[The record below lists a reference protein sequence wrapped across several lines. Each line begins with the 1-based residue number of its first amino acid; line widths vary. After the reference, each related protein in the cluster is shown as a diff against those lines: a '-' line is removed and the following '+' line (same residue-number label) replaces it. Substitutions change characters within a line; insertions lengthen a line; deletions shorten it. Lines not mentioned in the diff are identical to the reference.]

1 MWQIL
6 NLTKT
11 HGRATL
17 NVPVISSESLDRIA
31 KHGTTISRM
40 KTKVNI
46 GKLVELGGEK
56 DSCRPRWKVGNSLR
70 NKILAQVRHV
80 SVKKKKKNEKTSGFQ
95 SVHKKVLSR
104 SLAQVEGWGSHSTS
118 TLKLCTSGQV
128 LFELQY
134 QQHPP
139 SMKVLP
145 REHFVFRQNQHL
157 CAQNPYPKARGELYS
172 WPPGEEPICLPSG
185 SLDSIN

>member
-80 SVKKKKKNEKTSGFQ
+80 SVKKKKKWKDLRVSKRTQKSSFQVTSTGGRLGKSQHLNTEALHLRSGFVWTPVSATPTINESTTKGALCLQ
-95 SVHKKVLSR
+95 TKPTPLRTKPISKSKRGALQLASR
-104 SLAQVEGWGSHSTS
+104 WRTDMSSQWLLRLH
-118 TLKLCTSGQV
+118 
-128 LFELQY
+128 
-134 QQHPP
+134 
-139 SMKVLP
+139 
-145 REHFVFRQNQHL
+145 
-157 CAQNPYPKARGELYS
+157 
-172 WPPGEEPICLPSG
+172 
-185 SLDSIN
+185 